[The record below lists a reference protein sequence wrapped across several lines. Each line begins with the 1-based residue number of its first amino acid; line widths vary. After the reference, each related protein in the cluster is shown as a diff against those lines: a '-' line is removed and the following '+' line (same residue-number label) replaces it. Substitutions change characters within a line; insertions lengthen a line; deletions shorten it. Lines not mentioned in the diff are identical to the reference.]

1 MNLLVSCIST
11 QHSTLKEHWST
22 AREEIACPVTVL
34 GSYKKPDEGQQG
46 LLCLLDDKGQPQKM
60 LEMLTPAGMVH
71 TSEGI
76 FVATPSSIHE
86 IGHDLSLKRRDAVSL
101 PLFNLLHSLSRT
113 RHGYLAASTGT
124 DAIIEFDEDGR
135 ELWSWCALDHGFT
148 VTPTGELREL
158 DKSADHRGTRYGT
171 LTQTTHINSAA
182 ELPDGTILASLFHQ
196 GMVIAIERASG
207 NWHTVLEGLDHPHAI
222 RILDGRHITLADTVR
237 GRALM
242 VSLDEDLKGHI
253 EAEVFADT
261 EWLQDCQYSMDY
273 DRWILVDGKHSRVTV
288 KSGPSGSKT
297 LFQYDLNPEW
307 RLYEALVV

>member
-11 QHSTLKEHWST
+11 QHSTLKQHWT
-22 AREEIACPVTVL
+22 TTREEIACPITVL
-34 GSYKKPDEGQQG
+34 GSYQKPEDGQQG
-46 LLCLLDDKGQPQKM
+46 LLCLLDDKGRPQKM

-71 TSEGI
+71 TSKGI

-86 IGHDLSLKRRDAVSL
+86 IGHDLSVKRHDAVSL

-113 RHGYLAASTGT
+113 QRGYLAASTGT
-124 DAIIEFDEDGR
+124 DTIIEFDEDGQQ
-135 ELWSWCALDHGFT
+135 LWSWCALDHGFT
-148 VTPTGELREL
+148 LTPTGEEREL
-158 DKSADHRGTRYGT
+158 DLLADHRQTKYGT

-196 GMVIAIERASG
+196 GMIIAIDRASG

-222 RILDGRHITLADTVR
+222 RILDAHHITLADTVR
-237 GRALM
+237 GLALM
-242 VSLDEDLKGHI
+242 VSLDADGKGHI
-253 EAEVFADT
+253 ESEVFADT
-261 EWLQDCQYSMDY
+261 EWLQDCQYSIDY
-273 DRWILVDGKHSRVTV
+273 DRWILVDGKNSRVTV

-297 LFQYDLNPEW
+297 LFQFDLNPEW

>member
-11 QHSTLKEHWST
+11 QHSTLKQHWT
-22 AREEIACPVTVL
+22 TTREEIACPVTVL
-34 GSYKKPDEGQQG
+34 GSYQKPDNGQQG
-46 LLCLLDDKGQPQKM
+46 LLCLLDETGQPQKM

-71 TSEGI
+71 SSRGI

-86 IGHDLSLKRRDAVSL
+86 IGPDLSVKRRDAVSL

-113 RHGYLAASTGT
+113 HRGYLAASTGT
-124 DAIIEFDEDGR
+124 DTIIEFDEAGQQ
-135 ELWSWCALDHGFT
+135 LWSWCALDHGFT
-148 VTPTGELREL
+148 LTPAGEQREL
-158 DKSADHRGTRYGT
+158 DLSADHRQTKYGT

-182 ELPDGTILASLFHQ
+182 ELPAGTILASLFHQ
-196 GMVIAIERASG
+196 GMVIAIDRASG
-207 NWHTVLEGLDHPHAI
+207 DWHTVLEGLDHPHAI
-222 RILDGRHITLADTVR
+222 RILDAQHITLADTVR

-261 EWLQDCQYSMDY
+261 EWLQDCQYNIDY

-297 LFQYDLNPEW
+297 LHQFDLNPEW

>member
-11 QHSTLKEHWST
+11 QHSTLKQHWKT
-22 AREEIACPVTVL
+22 TREEIACPITVL
-34 GSYKKPDEGQQG
+34 GSHQKPENGQQG
-46 LLCLLDDKGQPQKM
+46 LLCLLDGTGQPQKM

-71 TSEGI
+71 SNKGI

-86 IGHDLSLKRRDAVSL
+86 IGADLSLKRRDAVSL

-113 RHGYLAASTGT
+113 QRGYLAASTGT
-124 DAIIEFDEDGR
+124 DTIIEFDEAGQQ
-135 ELWSWCALDHGFT
+135 LWSWCALDHGFIL
-148 VTPTGELREL
+148 TPTGEQREL
-158 DKSADHRGTRYGT
+158 DLSADHRKTKYGT
-171 LTQTTHINSAA
+171 LTQTTHINSAT

-196 GMVIAIERASG
+196 GMVIAIDRASG

-222 RILDGRHITLADTVR
+222 RILDAHHITLADTVR

-253 EAEVFADT
+253 ESEVFADT
-261 EWLQDCQYSMDY
+261 EWLQDCQYNIDY

-297 LFQYDLNPEW
+297 LHQFDLNPEW

>member
-11 QHSTLKEHWST
+11 QHSTLKQHWT
-22 AREEIACPVTVL
+22 TTREEIACPVTIL
-34 GSYKKPDEGQQG
+34 GSYQKPEDGQQG
-46 LLCLLDDKGQPQKM
+46 LLCLLDDRGKPQKM

-71 TSEGI
+71 SSKGI

-86 IGHDLSLKRRDAVSL
+86 IGHDLSVKRQDAVSL
-101 PLFNLLHSLSRT
+101 PLFNLLHSLSSTLR
-113 RHGYLAASTGT
+113 GYLAASTGT
-124 DAIIEFDEDGR
+124 DTIIEFDEDGHQ
-135 ELWSWCALDHGFT
+135 LWSWCALDHGFT
-148 VTPTGELREL
+148 LTPTGESREL
-158 DKSADHRGTRYGT
+158 DQSADHRQTKYGT

-196 GMVIAIERASG
+196 GMVIAIDRVSG
-207 NWHTVLEGLDHPHAI
+207 DWHTVLEGLDHPHAI
-222 RILDGRHITLADTVR
+222 RILDAQHITLADTVR

-242 VSLDEDLKGHI
+242 VSLDADLKGHI

-261 EWLQDCQYSMDY
+261 EWLQDCQYYIDY
-273 DRWILVDGKHSRVTV
+273 DRWILVDGKNSRVTV